1 MNFEKK
7 KKNSKAKL
15 LRRKKK
21 KFARREWKREGKYEF
36 WNCGRRIDGKE
47 IGQRVQKAYRVHDF
61 RFEMMITERIALSF
75 FVRQWRPLSPPR
87 GVGSRVC
94 MQRNVHACT
103 PRTWCTFRTYLYVLA
118 GIYRLRTPR
127 PAKRILLCSPMNV
140 QPRDHRVSLPSGPL
154 HLNCVDREVLNLAT
168 GNCFLLSSF
177 PSFSIRIYTI

>member
-1 MNFEKK
+1 MREELMGKK
-7 KKNSKAKL
+7 LGSVY
-15 LRRKKK
+15 
-21 KFARREWKREGKYEF
+21 KRHIR
-36 WNCGRRIDGKE
+36 N
-47 IGQRVQKAYRVHDF
+47 DF

-75 FVRQWRPLSPPR
+75 FVRQWRPLDPPR

-94 MQRNVHACT
+94 MQRNVHAYA
-103 PRTWCTFRTYLYVLA
+103 RDAHFVLTYTCSQVYI
-118 GIYRLRTPR
+118 GCERQPR

-177 PSFSIRIYTI
+177 SMRFYTIINPLITYSITNELIFFTDLIRTILLVWDFYFDTFNETYAK